1 MRKYSLAGI
10 VVILMLFVVGCG
22 GSKRPEY
29 VMGQHYYTG
38 ESQEEVTETATEEAG
53 GEENTQEA
61 ESETIPDNLYL
72 IMKNDMETEMLI
84 LKQLSTGKQYM
95 YYYSFGTKFLDKYA
109 NHTSVVNFDVGR
121 AVKIG
126 QKDAQGKLDAIQI
139 SDDVWEYDDVSK
151 YAIDLDYNMFTYA
164 GDKYRYD
171 NSLLVN
177 SDDTILD
184 IADLNQK
191 DTLRVIGVGK
201 KLLSLTV
208 TTGHGTL
215 SLVNTELFEGSYIQ
229 IGTKIFSEITP
240 DMQMELAEGTYT
252 VTVAN
257 DGYGGSTDI
266 TVERGQTVTLD
277 LDTLKGEG
285 PKYCNVA
292 FVIAGDGASLMVDG
306 QSVDFSQTV
315 SLKYGVHSIIVNV
328 PGYDTWSKYLYVNSS
343 EATIVI
349 DPTESDSSSDTL
361 SDSASTDSTT
371 SQDDSTTNSNATT
384 NSNTTSNTGIDG
396 SGTIRESLGTGTSSG
411 TSSGSSTNSSS
422 SDSTGSSSSSSSN
435 TDYLSTLSQLLSS
448 FTNSN
453 SNSQ

>member
-1 MRKYSLAGI
+1 MRKYSLTGI

-53 GEENTQEA
+53 GEEDTQEA

-151 YAIDLDYNMFTYA
+151 YAIDLDYNMFAYA

-184 IADLNQK
+184 IADLSQK

-349 DPTESDSSSDTL
+349 DPTESDSSSD
-361 SDSASTDSTT
+361 SASTDSTT
-371 SQDDSTTNSNATT
+371 SQDNSTT

-453 SNSQ
+453 SQ

>member
-1 MRKYSLAGI
+1 MKKYSLIGI
-10 VVILMLFVVGCG
+10 MAVLILFVVGCG
-22 GSKRPEY
+22 DSNRPKY

-38 ESQEEVTETATEEAG
+38 DSKEKVTETTEESVT
-53 GEENTQEA
+53 EEDTQEA
-61 ESETIPDNLYL
+61 DTETIPDNLYL
-72 IMKNDMETEMLI
+72 IMKNDMETELLI

-95 YYYSFGTKFLDKYA
+95 YYYSFGTRFLDKYE

-121 AVKIG
+121 VVTIG
-126 QKDAQGKLDAIQI
+126 QKDAQGKLDTIQI
-139 SDDVWEYDDVSK
+139 SGAVWEYDDVSK
-151 YAIDLDYNMFTYA
+151 YSIHTDYKMFSYA
-164 GDKYRYD
+164 GDKYQYD
-171 NSLLVN
+171 GNLLVN

-191 DTLRVIGVGK
+191 DTLRVIGYGK
-201 KLLSLTV
+201 KVLSLTV

-215 SLVNTELFEGSYIQ
+215 ALVNTDLFDGSYIQ
-229 IGTKIFSEITP
+229 IGSKIFSEITP
-240 DMQMELAEGTYT
+240 DMQMEIPEGTYT

-285 PKYCNVA
+285 PKYCSVA

-306 QSVDFSQTV
+306 QNVDFSQAV
-315 SLKYGVHSIIVNV
+315 SLKYGVHSLIVNV
-328 PGYDTWSKYLYVNSS
+328 PGYDTWSKYLYVNSP

-349 DPTESDSSSDTL
+349 DPTESDDSSAASSDSESTE
-361 SDSASTDSTT
+361 SSA
-371 SQDDSTTNSNATT
+371 SQDDSTTNSN
-384 NSNTTSNTGIDG
+384 TTSSSGIDD

-411 TSSGSSTNSSS
+411 TSSGSNSSNNSTSNSSS
-422 SDSTGSSSSSSSN
+422 SGSSN

-448 FTNSN
+448 FTNS
-453 SNSQ
+453 SSE

>member
-1 MRKYSLAGI
+1 
-10 VVILMLFVVGCG
+10 
-22 GSKRPEY
+22 
-29 VMGQHYYTG
+29 
-38 ESQEEVTETATEEAG
+38 
-53 GEENTQEA
+53 
-61 ESETIPDNLYL
+61 
-72 IMKNDMETEMLI
+72 MLI

-184 IADLNQK
+184 IADLSQK

-201 KLLSLTV
+201 KLFSLTV

-349 DPTESDSSSDTL
+349 DPTESNSSSDTS

-371 SQDDSTTNSNATT
+371 SQDDSTTNSNAT
-384 NSNTTSNTGIDG
+384 SNTGIDG
-396 SGTIRESLGTGTSSG
+396 SGTIRESLGTGASGG

>member
-38 ESQEEVTETATEEAG
+38 ESQEEVTETATEETG
-53 GEENTQEA
+53 GEEDTQEA

-371 SQDDSTTNSNATT
+371 SQDNSTT

-396 SGTIRESLGTGTSSG
+396 SGTIRESLGTGASGG
-411 TSSGSSTNSSS
+411 TSSGSSTSSSS

-453 SNSQ
+453 SNSNSQ

>member
-38 ESQEEVTETATEEAG
+38 ESQEEVTETATEETG
-53 GEENTQEA
+53 GEEDTQEA

-184 IADLNQK
+184 IADLSQK

-453 SNSQ
+453 SQ